1 MNCMEHCLPVREAL
15 QSILHTILFLRAPG
29 PVTPEDVHC
38 EGFDFTYARI
48 AHHDSA
54 TSANAIM
61 NAGTNAAPMQPM
73 TGSPDEKVDAAIEK
87 LLQTLTPIGPELLSG
102 CLTLSFY
109 EKARRRQGLFG
120 FMQPIM
126 PQGEDKV
133 IWEQWVIRVVVNNT
147 PRPVNDDSASVIERQ
162 RIQDTSEGMIRAA
175 MLRIFELVGSTSMD
189 HIPPGEYQFE
199 INCTKKAAIG
209 NDQENIYARVKNM
222 PALINLG

>member
-1 MNCMEHCLPVREAL
+1 
-15 QSILHTILFLRAPG
+15 
-29 PVTPEDVHC
+29 
-38 EGFDFTYARI
+38 
-48 AHHDSA
+48 
-54 TSANAIM
+54 
-61 NAGTNAAPMQPM
+61 M
-73 TGSPDEKVDAAIEK
+73 TGSPDVKVDAAIEK

-120 FMQPIM
+120 FMPIM